1 MERAE
6 RQARDTRNVVSSC
19 MAPVYRVAQKGPLS
33 ADISMS
39 VVSLGLSAILYRK
52 SYGPMWRIIW
62 WTQLDGSGC
71 LDIVYPDVERKTSNI
86 SQERPAVFWKLFY
99 PEVRTYHNGKF
110 RPYFLTK
117 FSFNFLKAQW

>member
-1 MERAE
+1 MRIEKRKKNKMERAE

-52 SYGPMWRIIW
+52 SYGPMWRLW
-62 WTQLDGSGC
+62 
-71 LDIVYPDVERKTSNI
+71 
-86 SQERPAVFWKLFY
+86 
-99 PEVRTYHNGKF
+99 
-110 RPYFLTK
+110 
-117 FSFNFLKAQW
+117 